1 MGGKMMRII
10 TVALILVLAVMAS
23 AQVRDF
29 GLGLII
35 GEPTGLSAK
44 WNFSPPSAIDFHLAW
59 SFLGG
64 GFAGGAD
71 YLFHFGW
78 LDSPWRPYLGVGGR
92 VAVHEGKDNGEDLD
106 KAGIHVSGRGLIG
119 VEYLFLEGHMGVS
132 GELGLGLY
140 FIPAV
145 GFDVSGGLA
154 LRYYF

>member
-1 MGGKMMRII
+1 MRIL
-10 TVALILVLAVMAS
+10 TVALILALALTAS

-59 SFLGG
+59 SILGG
-64 GFAGGAD
+64 GIAAGAD

-78 LDSPWRPYLGVGGR
+78 LESPWRPYLGVGGR
-92 VAVHEGKDNGEDLD
+92 IAVFEENKGKFPEGGMY
-106 KAGIHVSGRGLIG
+106 VSGRGLIG
-119 VEYLFLEGHMGVS
+119 VEYLFLEGHLGAS
-132 GELGLGLY
+132 AELGLGLY
-140 FIPAV
+140 LIPGM

>member
-1 MGGKMMRII
+1 MRIF
-10 TVALILVLAVMAS
+10 TVALILVLALAAS

-59 SFLGG
+59 SILGG
-64 GFAGGAD
+64 GIAGGAD

-78 LDSPWRPYLGVGGR
+78 LESPWRPYLGVGGR
-92 VAVHEGKDNGEDLD
+92 VAIHEAKKDETGESEM
-106 KAGIHVSGRGLIG
+106 HVSGRGLIG
-119 VEYLFLEGHMGVS
+119 IEYLFLEGHLGVS
-132 GELGLGLY
+132 AEIGLGLD